1 MTLASQWLQGIY
13 KNGMNDGLSGRK
25 WAVVW
30 SSVRTTR
37 TLNFI
42 KYPLSSTGSGYFLG
56 VLLQNSLQT
65 VKKNRHGF

>member
-1 MTLASQWLQGIY
+1 MPLASQWLQGIY
-13 KNGMNDGLSGRK
+13 KNGMNDGLYLRK

-42 KYPLSSTGSGYFLG
+42 KYPLSNTESGYFLG
-56 VLLQNSLQT
+56 VSLQNSLQT